1 VPGCAT
7 TVRQALNVFSRRYRQ
22 IRHAYF
28 TELLLAAAD
37 PEQDAEHVTG
47 AGAGDS
53 VRRHDMAPD
62 FEAERLERTGGQV
75 CVPGAIAGRVVGGL
89 ANERCQK
96 FNFGRKAAIDYV
108 EQDLILHSSRHLRAD
123 VA

>member
-1 VPGCAT
+1 M
-7 TVRQALNVFSRRYRQ
+7 FSRRDRQ

-37 PEQDAEHVTG
+37 PEQDAEHV
-47 AGAGDS
+47 AGDS
-53 VRRHDMAPD
+53 VRRHDMALD
-62 FEAERLERTGGQV
+62 FEAERLERTGSQV
-75 CVPGAIAGRVVGGL
+75 CVPGAIAGRVVGEL
-89 ANERCQK
+89 TNERCQK

>member
-1 VPGCAT
+1 M
-7 TVRQALNVFSRRYRQ
+7 FSRRDGQ
-22 IRHAYF
+22 IRHAYC

-37 PEQDAEHVTG
+37 PEKDAEHV

-53 VRRHDMAPD
+53 GRRHDMALD

-75 CVPGAIAGRVVGGL
+75 CVPGAIAGRVVRGI

-108 EQDLILHSSRHLRAD
+108 EQDLILHSFRHFRAD

>member
-1 VPGCAT
+1 M
-7 TVRQALNVFSRRYRQ
+7 FSRRDRQ

-37 PEQDAEHVTG
+37 PEQDAEQDAEHV

-53 VRRHDMAPD
+53 VRRHDMALD
-62 FEAERLERTGGQV
+62 FEAERLERTGSPV
-75 CVPGAIAGRVVGGL
+75 CVPGSIAGRVVGEL
-89 ANERCQK
+89 TNERCQK